1 MDLSPNSK
9 QLKLAFWS
17 FLDLG
22 GVGAI
27 FEQFFT
33 QKQKTFVG
41 KPGADLTK
49 QLKMLNDIRYGNYL
63 LFYSFRI

>member
-1 MDLSPNSK
+1 M
-9 QLKLAFWS
+9 
-17 FLDLG
+17 DLG

-63 LFYSFRI
+63 LFYSFRILKEL